1 MFLQPKHSKTGFVML
16 HCGWYVQIND
26 DRFHPVLSPGY
37 WRPELP
43 AKALAKGL
51 KMEPIYALCII
62 RQTPSGE
69 WEGSSGAVN
78 TEGSQTSFIDKYH
91 PHCNNK
97 NLQSLS
103 LMIQMFSYF
112 L

>member
-1 MFLQPKHSKTGFVML
+1 MNALKAKHPSTICSSYRACSQPAQCLNSHVYIGPD
-16 HCGWYVQIND
+16 G
-26 DRFHPVLSPGY
+26 GY

-51 KMEPIYALCII
+51 RMEPIYALCII

-78 TEGSQTSFIDKYH
+78 TEGTSPN
-91 PHCNNK
+91 PHSK
-97 NLQSLS
+97 E
-103 LMIQMFSYF
+103 
-112 L
+112 